1 MLLFITMQNIFIYQP
16 SIKVHTLC
24 YTRSQSHWCKSCVR
38 LLLYIPCIVIMNC
51 DNIINYKM
59 SSCLLFFDIYFLD
72 CMLMS
77 LLQSVRIL
85 SWICHLL
92 IFLFQALSHKPLHQM
107 EPNLSK
113 LLLRWSWTFC
123 IIFIPFLEIQH
134 GC

>member
-1 MLLFITMQNIFIYQP
+1 
-16 SIKVHTLC
+16 
-24 YTRSQSHWCKSCVR
+24 
-38 LLLYIPCIVIMNC
+38 MN
-51 DNIINYKM
+51 NNMTSLSKPINYKM

-107 EPNLSK
+107 EPNSYLISNK
-113 LLLRWSWTFC
+113 EFFYISQSESLIGPSSHVEF
-123 IIFIPFLEIQH
+123 PKME
-134 GC
+134 